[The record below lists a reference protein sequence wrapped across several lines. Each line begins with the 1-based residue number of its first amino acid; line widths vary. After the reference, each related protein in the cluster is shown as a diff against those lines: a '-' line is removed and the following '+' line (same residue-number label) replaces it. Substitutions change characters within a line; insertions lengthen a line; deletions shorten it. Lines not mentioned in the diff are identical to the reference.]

1 MKKNPQQEMGRSM
14 GEAMMWVSKITS
26 SCIAMVLPGIGGMWL
41 DKHFGTTPICAIVLF
56 VLGMGAG
63 LYLLIKAVTP
73 GTGGKR

>member
-1 MKKNPQQEMGRSM
+1 MKKSPQQEMGRAM

-41 DKHFGTTPICAIVLF
+41 DKKFGTTPIFALILLVF
-56 VLGMGAG
+56 GMIGG

-73 GTGGKR
+73 EKK